1 MKCGTGGAAQTPNG
15 MKTAMAE
22 LTLITGQSPVKK
34 KATKEI
40 QSFKGNAKSTYKMK
54 EQAVVTAVTLRGN
67 VSCSDSYFLHDHPFP
82 PQTKHTQAQ
91 LAGCFLFCLASSSYK
106 VDMNS

>member
-1 MKCGTGGAAQTPNG
+1 MKCGTGGATQNTSG
-15 MKTAMAE
+15 LKTAMAE

-40 QSFKGNAKSTYKMK
+40 QSFKGSGKSTYKIK

-67 VSCSDSYFLHDHPFP
+67 VSCSDSYFLHD
-82 PQTKHTQAQ
+82 
-91 LAGCFLFCLASSSYK
+91 
-106 VDMNS
+106 